1 MAFEEFMKHGVTE
14 KTPKSIMLGAGT
26 LHKGFKFGYVRMTKK
41 PSDWDTNYA
50 NYYIGAKDPQTLEV
64 SYVPVTAEQK
74 DSANFSFDDPTKP
87 GFFKKGWNFAESL
100 IGATSG
106 GNKVSIKPE
115 VITVDVDGAL
125 VKVKG
130 LDFKQGEVAT
140 LETNL
145 VEITPE
151 LMKNTIIGEAVDSD
165 VEGYAL
171 IESKADI
178 LEGDYF
184 ENLAFVGW
192 RTDGTPIIIIF
203 DNALCT
209 TGFEPEAKN
218 KENTVVKVTFECYQ
232 EVTGD
237 LMKLPYHIYYPT
249 QG

>member
-1 MAFEEFMKHGVTE
+1 MFEELKKHGVTE
-14 KTPKSIMLGAGT
+14 STPKSIMLGAGT
-26 LHKGFKFGYVRMTKK
+26 LHKGFKFDSETKK
-41 PSDWDTNYA
+41 
-50 NYYIGAKDPQTLEV
+50 
-64 SYVPVTAEQK
+64 
-74 DSANFSFDDPTKP
+74 
-87 GFFKKGWNFAESL
+87 WNFAESL

-106 GNKVSIKPE
+106 GNKVT
-115 VITVDVDGAL
+115 ITPNITTVEVDGAL

-151 LMKNTIIGEAVDSD
+151 LLKTTVIGELVDSN
-165 VEGYAL
+165 VEGYSL

-178 LEGDYF
+178 VEGDYF

-192 RTDGTPIIIIF
+192 KTDGTPIIVIL

-209 TGFEPEAKN
+209 TGFEGEAKN

-232 EVTGD
+232 EVNGD

>member
-1 MAFEEFMKHGVTE
+1 MYNEFTKHGVTE

-26 LHKGFKFGYVRMTKK
+26 LHKGLKFGYHLVNDE
-41 PSDWDTNYA
+41 PADWATSYTNYYQK
-50 NYYIGAKDPQTLEV
+50 NGTD
-64 SYVPVTAEQK
+64 SYTPVTGNTAPTF
-74 DSANFSFDDPTKP
+74 SAGTFYF
-87 GFFKKGWNFAESL
+87 KGWNAKDTL

-106 GNKVSIKPE
+106 GNKISIKPE
-115 VITVDVDGAL
+115 VINVEVDGAL

-130 LDFKQGEVAT
+130 LGFKQGEVAT

-145 VEITPE
+145 VEITPD
-151 LMKNTIIGEAVDSD
+151 LLKNTLIGETVDSD
-165 VEGYAL
+165 VEGFAL
-171 IESKADI
+171 LESKPDI
-178 LEGDYF
+178 QEGDYF

-209 TGFEPEAKN
+209 TGFEGEAKN

-232 EVTGD
+232 DVTAD
-237 LMKLPYHIYYPT
+237 LMVLPYHIYYPT